1 MNQPVSAPPLFERAA
16 RADGLL
22 FISGQLP
29 IDDDGLRHPGAVG
42 HDVSLEQAREAA
54 ALAAR
59 RCLQVAR
66 AELGSLDAV
75 KSVIRIGGYVTAGE
89 GFTDAPAVV
98 DAASQAVL
106 DELGG
111 RGRHARVALGVASL
125 PLGACVEIEMVI
137 AC

>member
-1 MNQPVSAPPLFERAA
+1 MNQPVPATALFERAVRTDA
-16 RADGLL
+16 LL
-22 FISGQLP
+22 FVSGQLP
-29 IDDDGLRHPGAVG
+29 ISDDGLRHPGAVG
-42 HDVSLEQAREAA
+42 RDVSLEQAREAA

-59 RCLQVAR
+59 RCLDVAR
-66 AELGSLDAV
+66 AELGSLDAIR
-75 KSVIRIGGYVTAGE
+75 SVTRIGGYVAAGE

-98 DAASQAVL
+98 NAASQAVL
-106 DELGG
+106 EELGE

>member
-1 MNQPVSAPPLFERAA
+1 MNQPVPATALFERAVRTDA
-16 RADGLL
+16 LL
-22 FISGQLP
+22 FVSGQLP
-29 IDDDGLRHPGAVG
+29 IGDDGLRHPGAVG
-42 HDVSLEQAREAA
+42 RDVSLEQAREAA

-59 RCLQVAR
+59 RCLDVAR
-66 AELGSLDAV
+66 AELGSLDAIR
-75 KSVIRIGGYVTAGE
+75 SVTRIGGYVAAGE

-106 DELGG
+106 EELGE